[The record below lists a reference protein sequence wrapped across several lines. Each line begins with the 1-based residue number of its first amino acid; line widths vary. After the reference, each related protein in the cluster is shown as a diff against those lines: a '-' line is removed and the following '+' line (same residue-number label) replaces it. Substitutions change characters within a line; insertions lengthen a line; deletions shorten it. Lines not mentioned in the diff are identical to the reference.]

1 MRHGKRGSKLLSL
14 ALSILLARSF
24 VALVETPRMAR
35 TNRHKSPSRAT
46 RTAFDLAS
54 MAQFEPL
61 VTVTGRTLKDVR
73 RGTLDANNN
82 LRFIS
87 KQTALVDIFETQ
99 AHTERL
105 AQTLVKSLRRPWWR
119 ALCTSE
125 KALNIFLLNVTLPLI
140 PVNGTEFQ
148 HLVSNVLSDAT
159 STGVSSIHAEP
170 GVGKSVAVALAVLG
184 WAKANPKS
192 ITVLVRGRL
201 NLLNDFFR
209 VRDQAYIPA
218 VAASLFPMLSDAGVR
233 LQLVL
238 DDIFDKANGED
249 WQLLIMLANA
259 AHMYGQVIVVTQS
272 ERAAMEVA
280 FLNGARTR
288 LARQQESVSKYRWN
302 EMQAFQL
309 LLHLNATE
317 KVRTSMPKDITESK
331 IQNAVRNTFA
341 DFRKALDKGSMA
353 SLWGHGSKGGV
364 RVGGLS

>member
-1 MRHGKRGSKLLSL
+1 MYIRASSQH
-14 ALSILLARSF
+14 LLAERH
-24 VALVETPRMAR
+24 VATHPCEWHRV
-35 TNRHKSPSRAT
+35 S
-46 RTAFDLAS
+46 AFSD
-54 MAQFEPL
+54 
-61 VTVTGRTLKDVR
+61 
-73 RGTLDANNN
+73 
-82 LRFIS
+82 
-87 KQTALVDIFETQ
+87 
-99 AHTERL
+99 
-105 AQTLVKSLRRPWWR
+105 
-119 ALCTSE
+119 
-125 KALNIFLLNVTLPLI
+125 
-140 PVNGTEFQ
+140 
-148 HLVSNVLSDAT
+148 NVLSDAT

-184 WAKANPKS
+184 WAKGNPKS

-209 VRDQAYIPA
+209 VSDQAYIPA
-218 VAASLFPMLSDAGVR
+218 VAASLFPMLSDEGVR

-238 DDIFDKANGED
+238 DDIFDKANSED

-272 ERAAMEVA
+272 ERVAMEVA